1 MACLPEAESIRM
13 RQRQKT
19 CDIFGL
25 RKISLKL
32 QIIDFML
39 L

>member
-1 MACLPEAESIRM
+1 M

-19 CDIFGL
+19 RDVFGL
-25 RKISLKL
+25 RKISLKR
-32 QIIDFML
+32 QIIYFML